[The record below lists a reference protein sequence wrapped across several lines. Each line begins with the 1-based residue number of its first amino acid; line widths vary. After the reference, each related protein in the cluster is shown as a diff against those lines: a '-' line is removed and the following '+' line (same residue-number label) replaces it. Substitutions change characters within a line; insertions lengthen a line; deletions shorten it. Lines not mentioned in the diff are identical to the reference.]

1 MPQHRIPHSNK
12 VITNTRILLIRLTD
26 TLSEAVVSICLDI
39 FFTGLVVVLLEGL
52 EVVLV
57 VVVEEVVNSMQ
68 ELSLLI
74 I

>member
-1 MPQHRIPHSNK
+1 M
-12 VITNTRILLIRLTD
+12 ITNTRILLIRLTD
-26 TLSEAVVSICLDI
+26 TLSEAVVSNCLDF
-39 FFTGLVVVLLEGL
+39 FFTDLVVVLLEGL
-52 EVVLV
+52 EVVVV